1 MVLTNSDLKILELA
15 NSLYASRKYL
25 KAMQKYSELVSK
37 YPDNEEFK
45 LYILLCDIAT
55 ENEEK
60 SNMFYDYF
68 SVAKIENLDSA
79 IEYVKGM
86 IKAYDGDVEEI
97 TKLLHEISSMAVESL
112 DAIDYKDFLEFVQS
126 RGNFK
131 EAFEDIMFSTKV
143 AITSKDDFFDF
154 VDKLIEND
162 FETSAYNYLDG
173 FNEYFSYDSKIQEL
187 YKKLEEKQSVN
198 NNKQ

>member
-1 MVLTNSDLKILELA
+1 MALTSSDLKVLEVA
-15 NSLYASRKYL
+15 HSLYAGRNYL

-37 YPDNEEFK
+37 YPDSEEFK

-68 SVAKIENLDSA
+68 SVAKIDNLDNA

-97 TKLLHEISSMAVESL
+97 TKLLQEISSMAVESL
-112 DAIDYKDFLEFVQS
+112 DAIDYKDFLELVQS

-154 VDKLIEND
+154 VNKLIEND
-162 FETSAYNYLDG
+162 FSTSAYNYLDG

>member
-1 MVLTNSDLKILELA
+1 MVLTANDLKILELA
-15 NSLYASRKYL
+15 NSLYASGKYL
-25 KAMQKYSELVSK
+25 KAMQKYNELVSK

-68 SVAKIENLDSA
+68 TVAKIENLDNA

-97 TKLLHEISSMAVESL
+97 TKLLQEISSMAVESL
-112 DAIDYKDFLEFVQS
+112 DAIDYKDFLELVQS

-154 VDKLIEND
+154 VNKLIDND
-162 FETSAYNYLDG
+162 FETSAYN
-173 FNEYFSYDSKIQEL
+173 
-187 YKKLEEKQSVN
+187 
-198 NNKQ
+198 

>member
-112 DAIDYKDFLEFVQS
+112 DAIDYKDFLELVQS

-154 VDKLIEND
+154 VNKLIEND

>member
-1 MVLTNSDLKILELA
+1 MILTSSDLKTLEIA
-15 NSLYASRKYL
+15 NSHYANRKYL
-25 KAMQKYSELVSK
+25 KAMQYFGELSK
-37 YPDNEEFK
+37 RYPNNEEFN

-68 SVAKIENLDSA
+68 TVAKTDNIDNA

-86 IKAYDGDVEEI
+86 IKAYDGDIEEI
-97 TKLLHEISSMAVESL
+97 TKLLNEISSVAVDSL
-112 DAIDYKDFLEFVQS
+112 DAIDYKDFLELVKS
-126 RGNFK
+126 RGSFK

-154 VDKLIEND
+154 ITKLIDND
-162 FETSAYNYLDG
+162 FKSSAYSYLDG
-173 FNEYFSYDSKIQEL
+173 FNQYFSYDTKIQEL
-187 YKKLEEKQSVN
+187 YKKLEEKTNAN
-198 NNKQ
+198 NNHQ

>member
-1 MVLTNSDLKILELA
+1 MVLTNSDLKILEVA
-15 NSLYASRKYL
+15 HSLYASRKYL
-25 KAMQKYSELVSK
+25 KAMQKYNELVSK

-68 SVAKIENLDSA
+68 SVAKIENIDNA

-112 DAIDYKDFLEFVQS
+112 DAIDYKDFLELVQS

-154 VDKLIEND
+154 VNKLIEND
-162 FETSAYNYLDG
+162 FSTSAYNYLDG

-187 YKKLEEKQSVN
+187 YKKLEEKQSAN
-198 NNKQ
+198 NDKQ

>member
-1 MVLTNSDLKILELA
+1 MVLTANDLKILELA
-15 NSLYASRKYL
+15 NSLYASGKYL
-25 KAMQKYSELVSK
+25 KAMQKYNELVSK

-68 SVAKIENLDSA
+68 TVAKIENLDNA

-97 TKLLHEISSMAVESL
+97 TKLLQEISSMAVESL
-112 DAIDYKDFLEFVQS
+112 DAIDYKDFLELVQS

-154 VDKLIEND
+154 VNKLIDND

-173 FNEYFSYDSKIQEL
+173 FNDYFSYDSKIQEL
-187 YKKLEEKQSVN
+187 YKKLEEKQSAN
-198 NNKQ
+198 NDKQ

>member
-25 KAMQKYSELVSK
+25 KAMQKYNELVSK

-68 SVAKIENLDSA
+68 SVAKIENLDNA

-112 DAIDYKDFLEFVQS
+112 DAIDYKDFLELVQS

-154 VDKLIEND
+154 VNKLIEND

>member
-68 SVAKIENLDSA
+68 SVAKIENLDNA

-112 DAIDYKDFLEFVQS
+112 DAIDYKDFLELVQS

-154 VDKLIEND
+154 VNKLIEND

>member
-1 MVLTNSDLKILELA
+1 MVLTSSDLKILELA

-25 KAMQKYSELVSK
+25 KAMQKYNELLSK
-37 YPDNEEFK
+37 YPNNEEFK

-68 SVAKIENLDSA
+68 SVAKIDNIDNA

-86 IKAYDGDVEEI
+86 IKAYDGDVEEV

-112 DAIDYKDFLEFVQS
+112 DAIDYKDFLELVQS